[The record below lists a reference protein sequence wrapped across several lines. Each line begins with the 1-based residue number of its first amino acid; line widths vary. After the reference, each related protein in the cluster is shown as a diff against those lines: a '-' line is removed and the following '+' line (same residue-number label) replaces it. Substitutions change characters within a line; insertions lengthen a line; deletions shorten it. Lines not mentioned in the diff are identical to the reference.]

1 MKFKREILIISVIV
15 LVLLFS
21 GLVVYANNE
30 QIDCIN
36 CKWNNYFGGCTS
48 ILVGKDAS
56 VDGSTMVTH
65 SADCGLCD
73 YTIKYIPAADHEP
86 NEVMRVYWV
95 KQYTEGETNIP
106 EDSGIDIPQVP
117 HTYAYTKTFFG
128 LMNEHQVGIGES
140 TVISKTSEMLNNN
153 AALLPVTTLSI
164 LALERAKTAR
174 EAIKIMGEL
183 AEKYGYKNYDTMAES
198 LSVGDPKEV
207 WLFEIMGPGPLW
219 KPGSEEPGAVWVAQR
234 VPDDEVGV
242 IANAS
247 RIGEIDLN
255 NTDYFMGSP
264 NIYSLAEKMKLWDSK
279 SGEPFSWRK
288 VYGNYYSAAFPRE
301 FCSLR
306 VWDAFRLIN
315 PSVKI
320 DPKSDSDTW
329 TFSVKPAK
337 KLSVADIMNIHRSTF
352 EGTQYDLTKGLAGGP
367 FHSPYRFGGSP
378 FEVDGKNYFWA
389 HPIAFMETEYTVIQQ
404 ARDWLSDP
412 IGGITWYGA
421 ACNKGTIF
429 IPFYC
434 GTMNY
439 PKAFTVGDHKKFDKN
454 MFWAADFVSMW
465 ANLNWD
471 TIYPD
476 IKTNQERIENQQFI
490 TLSAIDDAAAKLYKQ
505 DPELAVK
512 FVSDWSFNNANQIAN
527 EWWDYAE
534 SLIVKYN
541 YLGYLGPCWEPGP
554 SYPEEWLK
562 LMDAGNDPGAIPAI
576 PVD

>member
-1 MKFKREILIISVIV
+1 MNTKKIIYLIGISILA
-15 LVLLFS
+15 LMLLNNFAFS
-21 GLVVYANNE
+21 AALNRMPNN
-30 QIDCIN
+30 
-36 CKWNNYFGGCTS
+36 FAGCTS

-73 YTIKYIPAADHEP
+73 YTIKYVPAADHETG
-86 NEVMRVYWV
+86 EMMRIYWY
-95 KQYTEGETNIP
+95 KQYTNGETNVP
-106 EDSGIDIPQVP
+106 EDSGVDIPQVP
-117 HTYAYTKTFFG
+117 HTYAYTRTFFG
-128 LMNEHQVGIGES
+128 LMNEYQVGIGES
-140 TVISKTSEMLNNN
+140 TVVSKVSEMLNND
-153 AALLPVTTLSI
+153 AALLPVTNLSM

-174 EAIKIMGEL
+174 EAIKVMGEL

-198 LSVGDPKEV
+198 LAICDPNEV

-219 KPGSEEPGAVWVAQR
+219 KPGSKEPGAVWVAQR

-255 NTDYFMGSP
+255 DPDHFMASP
-264 NIYSLAEKMKLWDSK
+264 NIYSLAEKMKLWDPK

-288 VYGNYYSAAFPRE
+288 VYGKFYAAAMPRE

-306 VWDAFRLIN
+306 VWDAFRLVN
-315 PSVKI
+315 PSIKI
-320 DPKSDSDTW
+320 DPESDPDTW

-352 EGTQYDLTKGLAGGP
+352 EGSQYDLTKGLAGGP

-378 FEVDGKNYFWA
+378 FEVDGKKYFWA
-389 HPIAFMETEYTVIQQ
+389 HPIGFMETEYTVIQQ
-404 ARDWLSDP
+404 ARDWLPDP
-412 IGGITWYGA
+412 VGGITWYGA

-429 IPFYC
+429 VPFYC
-434 GTMNY
+434 GLTKL
-439 PKAFTVGDHKKFDKN
+439 PDAFTVGNHKKFDRN
-454 MFWAADFVSMW
+454 MFWAANFITMW

-476 IKTNQERIENQQFI
+476 IKATQERIENRQFI
-490 TLSAIDDAAAKLYKQ
+490 TLSAIDDAAAKLYQQ

-512 FVSDWSFNNANQIAN
+512 FISDWSFNNASQIAN

-554 SYPEEWLK
+554 TYPDEWLK
-562 LMDAGNDPGAIPAI
+562 LMDAANDPGAIPT
-576 PVD
+576 D